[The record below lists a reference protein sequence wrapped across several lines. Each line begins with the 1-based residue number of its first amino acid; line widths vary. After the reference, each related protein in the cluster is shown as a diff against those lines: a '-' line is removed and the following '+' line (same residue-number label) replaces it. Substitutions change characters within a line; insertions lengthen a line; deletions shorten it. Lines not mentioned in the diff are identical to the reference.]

1 MAILRV
7 RDENGEVHGIRAL
20 KGEPGAGVHVGS
32 YVGTCPADGAH
43 SQYVDLGSPNV
54 RAVLLMAEDPAVF
67 PLTLVTAGGVTV
79 NGNKTAY
86 LVDAYRNGT
95 IDLAVGNDA
104 NQEGVTYHYVA
115 FIEEV
120 TE

>member
-7 RDENGEVHGIRAL
+7 RDENGAVHGIRAL

-32 YVGTCPADGAH
+32 YVGDGAVATR
-43 SQYVDLGSPNV
+43 YIDFGSPNV
-54 RAVLLMAEDPAVF
+54 RAVLLTAEDPAVF

-86 LVDAYRNGT
+86 LVDAHLNGT
-95 IDLAVGNDA
+95 IDLAVGYDA

-115 FIEEV
+115 FIEEAA
-120 TE
+120 E